1 MLTLVGF
8 SNFELYLVIN
18 AVAVV
23 DGGSYDDVAA
33 VVDVAEE
40 ASCCSRDFCSDRSCP
55 SSRLD
60 PDAKI

>member
-1 MLTLVGF
+1 MLSLVGF
-8 SNFELYLVIN
+8 SIFERYLVIN

-23 DGGSYDDVAA
+23 DGGSYDDVVA
-33 VVDVAEE
+33 VADVAEV

>member
-1 MLTLVGF
+1 M
-8 SNFELYLVIN
+8 ID

-23 DGGSYDDVAA
+23 DGGSYDDAAA
-33 VVDVAEE
+33 VVDVAVV
-40 ASCCSRDFCSDRSCP
+40 ASCCNRDFCSDRSCP

>member
-1 MLTLVGF
+1 
-8 SNFELYLVIN
+8 VIN

-23 DGGSYDDVAA
+23 DGGSYDDAAA
-33 VVDVAEE
+33 VVDVAVV
-40 ASCCSRDFCSDRSCP
+40 ASCCNRDFCSDRSCP